1 MKKKLMKRGLAMLLS
16 MTLCVAAPCATH
28 TAHAFSSDN
37 GDGTFTNPV
46 IFSDV
51 PDEDIIRVDDAYYM
65 ISTTM
70 HMSPGAPIMKS
81 YNLVNWEI
89 VNYVYDYLEEDDA
102 RSLKNGKSDYAYGSW
117 AASLRYDKY
126 QKRFYVTFS
135 SQTTP
140 KSYFFIT
147 DDIEH
152 GSWHRSETEKCYDSS
167 FLFVD
172 TGTKCEKYMIIP
184 VAKEGVKADGSKYSY
199 NQTEMCELIV
209 DETTWDVSLGSER
222 TLLIDN
228 NNVENPPAG
237 LAAEGVH
244 AYKIGDYYYLFM
256 IQGAGNPVRQQICWR
271 SKTLEHG
278 SFEVKKVFTGGIV
291 DEDGKTVNSSWGIAQ
306 GGIVQTPEGHWY
318 SIMFQDYHSVGRIP
332 VLVPLVWGDDGWP
345 VFGNNGKSVQKV
357 LPVPVPG
364 HEKKSIVESD
374 EFDNG
379 TVRNTYDEAKKNT
392 EITAGIPAEE
402 LEDSLALVEEN
413 EFGYNGSNLKLVW
426 QWNHNPNN
434 NLWSLTE
441 RAGYLR
447 LKSGLLSQNIRTARN
462 TLTQRTC
469 GPTSG
474 ATTAIEVGHMR
485 DGDAAGIA
493 AFQNQYGFVGVK
505 MENGTKYLVM
515 HRAVRAGDADGQEQ
529 ERVPLTGDRVYL
541 KVNCDF
547 RENTSLNQTW
557 RMKDEAYFYYS
568 LDGESWTPIG
578 DTLNMSYDW
587 PDFMGYR
594 FGLFYYSTQ
603 NLGGYVDFDYFH
615 ISPVDGQ
622 KQELQAQ
629 IREAESIQ
637 RQPHHTEQQWRE
649 FTECLA
655 QAKIVVQEL
664 PDDESEL
671 SLPEIE
677 QSNRPAY
684 TVMEQL
690 QKQTAELKSEKP
702 SETEQPDAPSA
713 TATTAPGQPAAPES
727 PSAPSPATGSSAA
740 PFGSP
745 SPDAPGTVKS
755 KKITVKAA
763 GYPFAKQGI
772 RLAKGTKMR
781 LKATVFPAHT
791 TTKTVR
797 YASGNKKS
805 VSVSSK
811 GVVTAIKPGSA
822 KITITA
828 GDGGA
833 KAVLNVTVVG
843 TKKANRLLTA
853 AKKSIVIKK
862 GSHAEFVLKK
872 KSAKS
877 TSPVIYKSSNRQ
889 IATVDPYGSILG
901 KKKGKTKIRAI
912 CGTKSVS
919 LKVEVK

>member
-1 MKKKLMKRGLAMLLS
+1 MYYGLS
-16 MTLCVAAPCATH
+16 K
-28 TAHAFSSDN
+28 
-37 GDGTFTNPV
+37 DGKHFEGLNNDKPV
-46 IFSDV
+46 
-51 PDEDIIRVDDAYYM
+51 YYPKGFH
-65 ISTTM
+65 SLG
-70 HMSPGAPIMKS
+70 SP
-81 YNLVNWEI
+81 
-89 VNYVYDYLEEDDA
+89 
-102 RSLKNGKSDYAYGSW
+102 SLFRKSDGSYGLI
-117 AASLRYDKY
+117 ASLNNASDEI
-126 QKRFYVTFS
+126 FIS
-135 SQTTP
+135 DSQDLI
-140 KSYFFIT
+140 FFGNERVRTLNTKGIT
-147 DDIEH
+147 
-152 GSWHRSETEKCYDSS
+152 
-167 FLFVD
+167 
-172 TGTKCEKYMIIP
+172 
-184 VAKEGVKADGSKYSY
+184 VKNPTAECQADGSYNIYWEGGDGHCYMTETDDFTSFSDPQSTDYKKESITGSLPSY
-199 NQTEMCELIV
+199 AQTEEAAVFELTEQEY
-209 DETTWDVSLGSER
+209 D
-222 TLLIDN
+222 
-228 NNVENPPAG
+228 
-237 LAAEGVH
+237 
-244 AYKIGDYYYLFM
+244 
-256 IQGAGNPVRQQICWR
+256 
-271 SKTLEHG
+271 
-278 SFEVKKVFTGGIV
+278 
-291 DEDGKTVNSSWGIAQ
+291 
-306 GGIVQTPEGHWY
+306 
-318 SIMFQDYHSVGRIP
+318 RI
-332 VLVPLVWGDDGWP
+332 
-345 VFGNNGKSVQKV
+345 
-357 LPVPVPG
+357 
-364 HEKKSIVESD
+364 EKKYGKIESVAVHGIDDLYIMPGTSASLPKQVTVE
-374 EFDNG
+374 
-379 TVRNTYDEAKKNT
+379 Y
-392 EITAGIPAEE
+392 
-402 LEDSLALVEEN
+402 
-413 EFGYNGSNLKLVW
+413 
-426 QWNHNPNN
+426 HNPNN

-474 ATTAIEVGHMR
+474 ASTAIEVGHMR
-485 DGDAAGIA
+485 DGDVAGIA

-515 HRAVRAGDADGQEQ
+515 HRASRAGDADGQEQ
-529 ERVPLTGDRVYL
+529 ERVPLTGDHVYL

-568 LDGESWTPIG
+568 PDGENWTQIG

-603 NLGGYVDFDYFH
+603 NRGGYVDFDYFH

-622 KQELQAQ
+622 KQKLQAQ

-637 RQPHHTEQQWRE
+637 RQLHHTEQQWHE

-655 QAKIVVQEL
+655 QAKTVVQEL

-690 QKQTAELKSEKP
+690 QKQTAELKSEQP

-727 PSAPSPATGSSAA
+727 SSAPSPATGSGSSAA
-740 PFGSP
+740 LSNSP

-772 RLAKGTKMR
+772 RLAKGMKTR
-781 LKATVFPAHT
+781 LKATVFPAQT
-791 TTKTVR
+791 TAKKVTYT
-797 YASGNKKS
+797 SGNKKA
-805 VSVSSK
+805 VSVSPQ
-811 GVVTAIKPGSA
+811 GIVTAVKPGSA
-822 KITITA
+822 KITVTA

-833 KAVLNVTVVG
+833 KAALKIKVVG
-843 TKKANRLLTA
+843 TKTVNRLLKA

-862 GSHAEFVLKK
+862 GSYAEFVLKK

-889 IATVDPYGSILG
+889 IATVDPYGSIFG
-901 KKKGKTKIRAI
+901 KKKGKTEIRAI

>member
-1 MKKKLMKRGLAMLLS
+1 MGVEYAQFPSGTYTDTCRTDVLYYGLS
-16 MTLCVAAPCATH
+16 K
-28 TAHAFSSDN
+28 
-37 GDGTFTNPV
+37 DGKHFEGLNNDKPV
-46 IFSDV
+46 
-51 PDEDIIRVDDAYYM
+51 YYPKGFH
-65 ISTTM
+65 SLG
-70 HMSPGAPIMKS
+70 SP
-81 YNLVNWEI
+81 
-89 VNYVYDYLEEDDA
+89 
-102 RSLKNGKSDYAYGSW
+102 SLFRKSDGSYGLI
-117 AASLRYDKY
+117 ASLNNASDEI
-126 QKRFYVTFS
+126 FIS
-135 SQTTP
+135 DSQDLI
-140 KSYFFIT
+140 FFGNERVRTLNTKGIT
-147 DDIEH
+147 
-152 GSWHRSETEKCYDSS
+152 
-167 FLFVD
+167 
-172 TGTKCEKYMIIP
+172 
-184 VAKEGVKADGSKYSY
+184 VKNPTAECQADGSYNIYWEGGDGHCYMTETDDFTSFSDPQSTDYKKESITGSLPSY
-199 NQTEMCELIV
+199 AQTEEAAVFELTEQEY
-209 DETTWDVSLGSER
+209 D
-222 TLLIDN
+222 
-228 NNVENPPAG
+228 
-237 LAAEGVH
+237 
-244 AYKIGDYYYLFM
+244 
-256 IQGAGNPVRQQICWR
+256 
-271 SKTLEHG
+271 
-278 SFEVKKVFTGGIV
+278 
-291 DEDGKTVNSSWGIAQ
+291 
-306 GGIVQTPEGHWY
+306 
-318 SIMFQDYHSVGRIP
+318 RI
-332 VLVPLVWGDDGWP
+332 
-345 VFGNNGKSVQKV
+345 
-357 LPVPVPG
+357 
-364 HEKKSIVESD
+364 EKKYGKIESVAVHGIDDLYIMPGTSASLPKQVTVE
-374 EFDNG
+374 
-379 TVRNTYDEAKKNT
+379 Y
-392 EITAGIPAEE
+392 
-402 LEDSLALVEEN
+402 
-413 EFGYNGSNLKLVW
+413 
-426 QWNHNPNN
+426 HNPNN

-474 ATTAIEVGHMR
+474 ASTAIEVGHMR
-485 DGDAAGIA
+485 DGDVAGIA

-515 HRAVRAGDADGQEQ
+515 HRASRAGDADGQEQ
-529 ERVPLTGDRVYL
+529 ERVPLTGDHVYL

-568 LDGESWTPIG
+568 PDGENWTQIG

-603 NLGGYVDFDYFH
+603 NRGGYVDFDYFH

-622 KQELQAQ
+622 KQKLQAQ

-637 RQPHHTEQQWRE
+637 RQLHHTEQQWHE

-655 QAKIVVQEL
+655 QAKTVVQEL

-690 QKQTAELKSEKP
+690 QKQTAELKSEQP

-727 PSAPSPATGSSAA
+727 SSAPSPATGSGSSAA
-740 PFGSP
+740 LSNSP

-772 RLAKGTKMR
+772 RLAKGMKTR
-781 LKATVFPAHT
+781 LKATVFPAQT
-791 TTKTVR
+791 TAKKVTYT
-797 YASGNKKS
+797 SGNKKA
-805 VSVSSK
+805 VSVSPQ
-811 GVVTAIKPGSA
+811 GIVTAVKPGSA
-822 KITITA
+822 KITVTA

-833 KAVLNVTVVG
+833 KAALKIKVVG
-843 TKKANRLLTA
+843 TKTVNRLLKA

-862 GSHAEFVLKK
+862 GSYAEFVLKK

-889 IATVDPYGSILG
+889 IATVDPYGSIFG
-901 KKKGKTKIRAI
+901 KKKGKTEIRAI

>member
-1 MKKKLMKRGLAMLLS
+1 MKAFIQKLLS
-16 MTLCVAAPCATH
+16 VSLCAGLLLGGMKPCSASSRTLENEQPAGYLAVYVASHEHNMGVEYAQFPSGTYTDTCRTDVLYYGL
-28 TAHAFSSDN
+28 SK
-37 GDGTFTNPV
+37 DGKHFEGLNNDKPV
-46 IFSDV
+46 
-51 PDEDIIRVDDAYYM
+51 YYPKGFH
-65 ISTTM
+65 SLG
-70 HMSPGAPIMKS
+70 SP
-81 YNLVNWEI
+81 
-89 VNYVYDYLEEDDA
+89 
-102 RSLKNGKSDYAYGSW
+102 SLFRKSDGSYGLI
-117 AASLRYDKY
+117 ASLNNASDEI
-126 QKRFYVTFS
+126 FIS
-135 SQTTP
+135 DSQDLI
-140 KSYFFIT
+140 FFGNERVRTLNTKGIT
-147 DDIEH
+147 
-152 GSWHRSETEKCYDSS
+152 
-167 FLFVD
+167 
-172 TGTKCEKYMIIP
+172 
-184 VAKEGVKADGSKYSY
+184 VKNPTAECQADGSYNIYWEGGDGHCYMTETDDFTSFSDPQSTDYKKESITGSLPSY
-199 NQTEMCELIV
+199 AQTEEAAVFELTEQEY
-209 DETTWDVSLGSER
+209 D
-222 TLLIDN
+222 
-228 NNVENPPAG
+228 
-237 LAAEGVH
+237 
-244 AYKIGDYYYLFM
+244 
-256 IQGAGNPVRQQICWR
+256 
-271 SKTLEHG
+271 
-278 SFEVKKVFTGGIV
+278 
-291 DEDGKTVNSSWGIAQ
+291 
-306 GGIVQTPEGHWY
+306 
-318 SIMFQDYHSVGRIP
+318 RI
-332 VLVPLVWGDDGWP
+332 
-345 VFGNNGKSVQKV
+345 
-357 LPVPVPG
+357 
-364 HEKKSIVESD
+364 EKKYGKIESVAVHGIDDLYIMPGTSASLPKQVTVE
-374 EFDNG
+374 
-379 TVRNTYDEAKKNT
+379 Y
-392 EITAGIPAEE
+392 
-402 LEDSLALVEEN
+402 
-413 EFGYNGSNLKLVW
+413 
-426 QWNHNPNN
+426 HNPNN

-474 ATTAIEVGHMR
+474 ASTAIEVGHMR
-485 DGDAAGIA
+485 DGDVAGIA

-515 HRAVRAGDADGQEQ
+515 HRASRAGDADGQEQ

-568 LDGESWTPIG
+568 PDGENWTQIG

-603 NLGGYVDFDYFH
+603 NRGGYVDFDYFH

-622 KQELQAQ
+622 KQKLQAQ

-637 RQPHHTEQQWRE
+637 RQPHHTEQQWHE

-655 QAKIVVQEL
+655 QAKTVVQEL

-690 QKQTAELKSEKP
+690 QKQTAELKSEQP

-727 PSAPSPATGSSAA
+727 SSAPSPATGSGSSAA
-740 PFGSP
+740 LSNSP

-772 RLAKGTKMR
+772 RLAKGMKTR
-781 LKATVFPAHT
+781 LKATVFPAQT
-791 TTKTVR
+791 TAKKVTYT
-797 YASGNKKS
+797 SGNKKA
-805 VSVSSK
+805 VSVSPQ
-811 GVVTAIKPGSA
+811 GIVTAVKPGSA
-822 KITITA
+822 KITVTA

-833 KAVLNVTVVG
+833 KAALKIKVVG
-843 TKKANRLLTA
+843 TKTVNRLLKA

-862 GSHAEFVLKK
+862 GSYAEFVLKK

-889 IATVDPYGSILG
+889 IATVDPYGSIFG
-901 KKKGKTKIRAI
+901 KKKGKTEIRAI